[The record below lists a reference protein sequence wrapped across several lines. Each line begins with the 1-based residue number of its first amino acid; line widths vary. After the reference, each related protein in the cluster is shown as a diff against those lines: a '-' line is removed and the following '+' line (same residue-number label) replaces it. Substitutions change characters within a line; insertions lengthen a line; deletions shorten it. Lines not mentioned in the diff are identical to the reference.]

1 MNNRDS
7 NKMQKRMNK
16 LQKALDEL
24 NEYIWAFEFL
34 LPQGDGAKER
44 AIEEWCEVCKD
55 VVNKVQSVRDT
66 QIDIIARN

>member
-1 MNNRDS
+1 MKNRDS
-7 NKMQKRMNK
+7 NKMQKCMTK

-24 NEYIWAFEFL
+24 NEYVWAFEFL

-66 QIDIIARN
+66 QIDIIVRN

>member
-1 MNNRDS
+1 MNNKDV
-7 NKMQKRMNK
+7 KKIQKHMNK

-24 NEYIWAFEFL
+24 NEYVWAFEFL

-44 AIEEWCEVCKD
+44 AIEEWCEVCRD